1 MFSRADKK
9 DGKSKAQGL
18 GEDDDDSFDWQD
30 EFKGEKFDESPED
43 MFNRKKEEAF
53 RFMNMRERVEWIIN
67 EF

>member
-1 MFSRADKK
+1 MKADKK
-9 DGKSKAQGL
+9 DGKSNAQGL